1 MNGISLYE
9 EDESMLAL
17 NVRNKILHKAVNKI
31 RKNLLR
37 PCVLKL
43 FTQTLADFG
52 ETFFVN

>member
-1 MNGISLYE
+1 
-9 EDESMLAL
+9 MLAL

-31 RKNLLR
+31 RQNSETYPLR